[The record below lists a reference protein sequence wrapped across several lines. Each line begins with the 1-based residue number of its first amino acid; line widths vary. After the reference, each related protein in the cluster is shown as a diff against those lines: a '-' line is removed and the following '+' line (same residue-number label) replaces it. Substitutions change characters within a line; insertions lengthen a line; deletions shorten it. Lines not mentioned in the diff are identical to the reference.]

1 MSYTIYVHTNKITG
15 KSYVGQ
21 TRQSPTLRWQ
31 KGLGYRT
38 QPKFFRAIKKYGWDN
53 FEHKV
58 LAENLTKPEADLLEQ
73 QFIIKFDAIESGYNI
88 TPGGNNHNNL
98 GKVVLQLDPSTL
110 QVIAEYPST
119 RAAAKSTGLLHE
131 NIGQCCNFT
140 DGRHFLGGFYWC
152 YKENLTKFLGMPV
165 LKRKYKTRPVQQLTL
180 DGDLLSTFESLR
192 AAENATNISHTNIS
206 RCCKGTATT
215 AGGYKWRYK

>member
-21 TRQSPTLRWQ
+21 TRQLPTIRWQ

-38 QPKFFRAIKKYGWDN
+38 QTKFFRAIKKYGWDN

-98 GKVVLQLDPSTL
+98 GKVVLQLDPSTS

-131 NIGQCCNFT
+131 NICQCCNFT

-152 YKENLTKFLGMPV
+152 YKENLTKFLSMPV
-165 LKRKYKTRPVQQLTL
+165 LKRKYKTRAVQQLTL
-180 DGDLLSTFESLR
+180 DGNLLSTFESLR